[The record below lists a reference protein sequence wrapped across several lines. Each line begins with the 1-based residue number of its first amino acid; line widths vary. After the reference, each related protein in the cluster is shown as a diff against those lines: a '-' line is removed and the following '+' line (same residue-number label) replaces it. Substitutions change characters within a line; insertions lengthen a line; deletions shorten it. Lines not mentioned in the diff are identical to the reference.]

1 MIVVKAELITEDE
14 AKQVRKKAFEALKQH
29 LTDAGEGVTEVIA
42 IEAGRTDEKSLK
54 RLTQIQS
61 QIKTLA
67 KKVEDTKDEDIYRSD
82 IVALEA
88 RGKEILAQ
96 FERLDTD
103 VKLRVSLILAETK
116 VVLAYSSIRWMA
128 DAQVIIN
135 DPELAM
141 HRDPDWTFYHD
152 KLRLGKEI
160 ERRFPRFYGHAVEGV
175 GKNQG
180 ISVLLGGNPPNTPGV
195 SPINALAQE
204 VEKFLAWELRKV
216 GLDMTYDLVKY
227 ENIKVIEVEI
237 KQAPK

>member
-88 RGKEILAQ
+88 RGNDILAQ
-96 FERLDTD
+96 FERLPHD
-103 VKLRVSLILAETK
+103 VKIRGSLILAETK
-116 VVLAYSSIRWMA
+116 GVLAYSSIRGIA
-128 DAQVIIN
+128 GGQGSIN
-135 DPELAM
+135 EPELAL
-141 HRDPDWTFYHD
+141 HRDPDWTF
-152 KLRLGKEI
+152 
-160 ERRFPRFYGHAVEGV
+160 
-175 GKNQG
+175 
-180 ISVLLGGNPPNTPGV
+180 
-195 SPINALAQE
+195 
-204 VEKFLAWELRKV
+204 
-216 GLDMTYDLVKY
+216 
-227 ENIKVIEVEI
+227 
-237 KQAPK
+237 